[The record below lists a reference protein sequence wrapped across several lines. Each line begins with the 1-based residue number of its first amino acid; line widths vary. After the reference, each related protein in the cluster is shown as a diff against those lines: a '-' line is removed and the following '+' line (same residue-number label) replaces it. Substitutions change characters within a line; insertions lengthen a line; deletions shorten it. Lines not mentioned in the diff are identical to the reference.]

1 MAVVIT
7 QKDIV
12 RYCLLLAMIFLW
24 MSPFFEIEAS
34 EIEGSETEN
43 AEFPQYITKSEL
55 QNKLVLLERFGV
67 KIPTTLVSAVNR
79 LNEVEQETAQ
89 HLNQWSTWLLEDPRK
104 LGKIG
109 YANEPLIAGTVANI
123 EQRIQ
128 IGTRISTGGGFLI
141 AKHWLHPIQFQF
153 ENKDQANFISAT
165 GSHSKVKFEIILEA
179 IAGIHGG
186 LDSKIEL
193 PFFRLIEGS
202 LEEGDELLIKHKNLT
217 LPETATDAFSLPVY
231 FRETAESAL
240 TEFQNE
246 TLRVYGGVLNSVEVI
261 VPTYVRPG
269 IGFSA
274 KLFLKDK
281 FGNLAE
287 GRMPSFD
294 LTVDGELYQRVP
306 AGSGNKHVI
315 EGIELNYGTRRLIEV
330 KSSGGGIRASS
341 NPFRLINTRK
351 KVLWGD
357 PNASIELGEG
367 ISGSIK
373 PQLDFSISAIHD
385 EYLTKARWQSI
396 QGQKSWVWG
405 KDFLSGGFHQI
416 ISAWREQ
423 GIQSQTQLVTKM
435 LSQDVLSIAS
445 AANPIDDRFLN
456 NKQTRFVELVSNNAH
471 FETQANVLL
480 GKGYRMGFTG
490 SNHSHLIPLG
500 ARVDAA
506 LTAVMVE
513 DGEDWLTAFKRG
525 STYVTTGHRALLEF
539 SVNNAQPGQRA
550 VSDDIRVIE
559 GRVEGTFGIHKIEIV
574 KNGKVIYT
582 DTVSRILTDE
592 EQGQLK
598 VSFRSESAPHKGQ
611 RDLPRNGREWIGFFR
626 SDALISNVE
635 APGFVD
641 TARQGIVQSQ
651 KNRIDFITWTRG
663 TESSFMLGF
672 ETLAKDT
679 VFELNLREAHE
690 EIDVKPLTRPSSE
703 IPAVRQLV
711 SLFDLV
717 EGPVKRQ
724 IRINGYSD
732 EITFEFVNAQVTS
745 SASFKFVDTSAARDG
760 DYYYVRVQQLDDQ
773 MAWSSPVFVGGFDQ
787 P

>member
-1 MAVVIT
+1 V
-7 QKDIV
+7 IV
-12 RYCLLLAMIFLW
+12 R
-24 MSPFFEIEAS
+24 PD
-34 EIEGSETEN
+34 G
-43 AEFPQYITKSEL
+43 
-55 QNKLVLLERFGV
+55 
-67 KIPTTLVSAVNR
+67 
-79 LNEVEQETAQ
+79 
-89 HLNQWSTWLLEDPRK
+89 
-104 LGKIG
+104 
-109 YANEPLIAGTVANI
+109 LIVT
-123 EQRIQ
+123 
-128 IGTRISTGGGFLI
+128 
-141 AKHWLHPIQFQF
+141 
-153 ENKDQANFISAT
+153 
-165 GSHSKVKFEIILEA
+165 
-179 IAGIHGG
+179 
-186 LDSKIEL
+186 
-193 PFFRLIEGS
+193 
-202 LEEGDELLIKHKNLT
+202 
-217 LPETATDAFSLPVY
+217 
-231 FRETAESAL
+231 
-240 TEFQNE
+240 
-246 TLRVYGGVLNSVEVI
+246 
-261 VPTYVRPG
+261 
-269 IGFSA
+269 
-274 KLFLKDK
+274 
-281 FGNLAE
+281 
-287 GRMPSFD
+287 
-294 LTVDGELYQRVP
+294 
-306 AGSGNKHVI
+306 NKHVI